1 MERDVNN
8 RILEL
13 ERKLSRQTKFL
24 QLCLG
29 VLASIAVVGWNS
41 ERRIEDLKVSSIQLV
56 NEKGE
61 KIGYFGESEDGD
73 AMLEIS
79 SSKRKDKPVV
89 SIFGTDDGG
98 AVYLYGQV
106 NDEPSVALNV
116 TEKTSGRISAFNVK
130 TEAFASLITSG
141 EGAAIAASNPKS
153 TAVAGFGAFTES
165 SAIYLSFGADKEKAK
180 LDGIVSKDA
189 SRVEIIDSKGR
200 EDRLAPKDN

>member
-1 MERDVNN
+1 MEPDVND
-8 RILEL
+8 RILKL
-13 ERKLSRQTKFL
+13 EKKLIRQTKFL
-24 QLCLG
+24 QLCVG
-29 VLASIAVVGWNS
+29 GLAAIALLGWNS
-41 ERRIEDLKVSSIQLV
+41 ERRIEDLKVSSIQVV

-61 KIGYFGESEDGD
+61 QVAYFGESEDGD
-73 AMLEIS
+73 GMLEIS

-89 SIFGTDDGG
+89 SIFGDDDGG
-98 AVYLYGQV
+98 AVCLFGQV
-106 NDEPSVALNV
+106 NDEPSVVLSV

-141 EGAAIAASNPKS
+141 EGAAVAASNPKT
-153 TAVAGFGAFTES
+153 TALAGFGAFKES
-165 SAIYLSFGADKEKAK
+165 SAIYLSFGEDKEKAK